1 MGKRSGKFYR
11 KNENEVM
18 ELLGFEPTK
27 GSGSGWVEKEDGQND
42 NCICQL
48 KSTDAQSIRIN
59 KLDIDKLLYHANV
72 AHKIPVFAIQFL
84 ESNETYILV
93 RPEDI
98 TDVAKYVKT
107 GKRVKRSSV
116 DADQIGNDH
125 AAQPVRKTICSGNA
139 AREQFRKEN
148 EQKYKKGI
156 RSAT

>member
-18 ELLGFEPTK
+18 ELLGFKPTK

-98 TDVAKYVKT
+98 TDVAKYITT
-107 GKRVKRSSV
+107 GVRCGHSSTEV
-116 DADQIGNDH
+116 EVEDMQSS
-125 AAQPVRKTICSGNA
+125 PVNKIVSSSGA
-139 AREQFRKEN
+139 KQAYREQQDN
-148 EQKYKKGI
+148 KYKKGI

>member
-72 AHKIPVFAIQFL
+72 VHKIPVFAIQFL
-84 ESNETYILV
+84 ESNETFILV

-98 TDVAKYVKT
+98 TDVAKYITT
-107 GKRVKRSSV
+107 GVQCGHSSIEV
-116 DADQIGNDH
+116 EVQDV
-125 AAQPVRKTICSGNA
+125 QPSPVNKIVSSSGA
-139 AREQFRKEN
+139 KQAYREQQDN
-148 EQKYKKGI
+148 KYKKGT
-156 RSAT
+156 RSAI